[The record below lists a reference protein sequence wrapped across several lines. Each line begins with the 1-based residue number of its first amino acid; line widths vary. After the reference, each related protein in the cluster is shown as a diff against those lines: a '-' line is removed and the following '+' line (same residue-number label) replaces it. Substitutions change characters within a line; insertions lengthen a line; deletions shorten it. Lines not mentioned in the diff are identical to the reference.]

1 MKSKAGLW
9 IDHRK
14 CLIVFVNNKK
24 IGVKIIKSN
33 LHKHPES
40 IDGKQSTAP
49 IESKKLKE
57 DSRHGKILREKLK
70 IYFKEIIS
78 NISDVESILVFGPGK
93 AKDRLLKHI
102 IKRRIN
108 GNIENPEVTGNMT
121 GAEIVAKVKA
131 YYCT

>member
-14 CLIVFVNNKK
+14 CLIVFINDKK
-24 IGVKIIKSN
+24 VGVKIIKSN
-33 LHKHPES
+33 LKKHSES
-40 IDGKQSTAP
+40 VDGKKTAILP
-49 IESKKLKE
+49 KSQKLKK
-57 DSRHGKILREKLK
+57 DDRHGRVLKEKLM

-93 AKDRLLKHI
+93 AKDRLLKLL

-108 GNIENPEVTGNMT
+108 GNIENPEVVGNMT
-121 GAEIVAKVKA
+121 GAEIVAKVKEH
-131 YYCT
+131 YCS

>member
-14 CLIVFVNNKK
+14 CLIVFLNDKK
-24 IGVKIIKSN
+24 VGVKIIKSN
-33 LHKHPES
+33 LNKHSGS
-40 IDGKQSTAP
+40 IDKKQSTLP
-49 IESKKLKE
+49 ETQKPKDDI
-57 DSRHGKILREKLK
+57 RHGKVLREKLM

-93 AKDRLLKHI
+93 AKDRLLKLI

-108 GNIENPEVTGNMT
+108 GNIENPEVVGNMT
-121 GAEIVAKVKA
+121 GAEVVAKVKEH
-131 YYCT
+131 YCT